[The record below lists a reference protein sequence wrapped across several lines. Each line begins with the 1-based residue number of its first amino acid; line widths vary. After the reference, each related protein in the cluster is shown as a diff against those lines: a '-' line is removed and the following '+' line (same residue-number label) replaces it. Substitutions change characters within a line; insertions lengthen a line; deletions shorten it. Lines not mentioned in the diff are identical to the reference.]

1 MKKGK
6 VKERQQ
12 TADRERNGGYE
23 KKLRNKEK

>member
-12 TADRERNGGYE
+12 TADRERNGYE
-23 KKLRNKEK
+23 KKLRDKEK